1 MKTKA
6 TKSKPVEHIKTE
18 AAECAYWERSES
30 TSHLDLA
37 KMQRVS
43 FPNLKPSTQVISLQ
57 LPADM
62 LERIKVKANFCDV
75 SYQSLIKIWLYEKLS
90 G

>member
-6 TKSKPVEHIKTE
+6 TKSKSVAYLNTE
-18 AAECAYWERSES
+18 AAERAYWERPDS
-30 TSHLDLA
+30 TSDLDLA

-43 FPNLKPSTQVISLQ
+43 FSNLKPSTQVISLQ

-90 G
+90 V